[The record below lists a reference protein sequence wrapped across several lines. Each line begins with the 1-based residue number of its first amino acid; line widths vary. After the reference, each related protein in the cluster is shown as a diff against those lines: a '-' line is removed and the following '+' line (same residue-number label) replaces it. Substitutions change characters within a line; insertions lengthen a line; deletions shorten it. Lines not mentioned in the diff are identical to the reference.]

1 MVINLKKAYEQP
13 RIDLEEVTL
22 EESIVTA
29 SIVTDKSVTLITEEE
44 ILTDTKE
51 WTFD

>member
-1 MVINLKKAYEQP
+1 MNLKRVYEKP
-13 RIDLEEVTL
+13 RIDIEDVDLEAG
-22 EESIVTA
+22 IATA

-44 ILTDTKE
+44 VLTDTKE

>member
-1 MVINLKKAYEQP
+1 MNLKKIYNKP
-13 RIDLEEVTL
+13 KISLEEVSL
-22 EESIVTA
+22 EGGISTA

-44 ILTDTKE
+44 VLTDTKE